1 MTVVDQ
7 AHQVHDPVG
16 GVADKF
22 QQAHEPVVGVADKPI
37 KPMNRS

>member
-7 AHQVHDPVG
+7 AHQVHEPVV
-16 GVADKF
+16 GVVDKA

-37 KPMNRS
+37 KFTNKS